1 MLGPY
6 LFRMNRYWATGGESR
21 STFASTPMRLN
32 YDTWFLLAG
41 LCFAQTSALAQSK
54 PLELKWNELAS
65 MIIGHHVEVSLVG
78 NATVQGEAVAV
89 RQDTL
94 VIDVAKSTGP
104 KPYSAGNAEIPR
116 NDIGLIK
123 LHRTRGSWGRTLGTV
138 IGVVAGL
145 GGGGYAAA
153 HTDSAGA
160 AVGVLVG
167 VTSATA
173 VGGYYAGRSL
183 DRRVTLIRVVP

>member
-1 MLGPY
+1 
-6 LFRMNRYWATGGESR
+6 
-21 STFASTPMRLN
+21 MRG
-32 YDTWFLLAG
+32 YYRTCFLLVG
-41 LCFAQTSALAQSK
+41 LCFTRSAALAQAK

-65 MIIGHHVEVSLVG
+65 MIVGHHVEIALAEKG
-78 NATVQGEAVAV
+78 TVRGEAVAV

-94 VIDVAKSTGP
+94 VIDVTKATGP
-104 KPYSAGNAEIPR
+104 KLYSAGSAELLR
-116 NDIGLIK
+116 SDIGLIK
-123 LHRTRGSWGRTLGTV
+123 VQRTRGAWGRTLGTV

-160 AVGVLVG
+160 GVAVLVA
-167 VTSATA
+167 VTSAAA

-183 DRRVTLIRVVP
+183 DRRVTVIRVVP

>member
-1 MLGPY
+1 M
-6 LFRMNRYWATGGESR
+6 WV
-21 STFASTPMRLN
+21 N
-32 YDTWFLLAG
+32 YRTWLLLAG
-41 LCFAQTSALAQSK
+41 LCVAQESGMAQSK

-65 MIIGHHVEVSLVG
+65 MITGHHVEVSLAG
-78 NATVQGEAVAV
+78 NATVYGEAVAV

-94 VIDVAKSTGP
+94 VIDVAKSFGP

-123 LHRTRGSWGRTLGTV
+123 LQRTRGSWGRTLGTI

-145 GGGGYAAA
+145 GGGGYAASR
-153 HTDSAGA
+153 TNSGGA
-160 AVGVLVG
+160 AVGVLVA
-167 VTSATA
+167 VTSAAA

-183 DRRVTLIRVVP
+183 DRRVTLIRIVP